1 MKRDLMPFWQ
11 ALLRDPRRIGAI
23 TPAGRALCSAMVREV
38 LGRPPG
44 LVIELGAGTGAIT
57 RGLLEARAQMSGLIA
72 FEKAPEL
79 AACLQKK
86 FPGLTIHPGC
96 ASAVGQLQLPG
107 ENTLTLVSSLP
118 FRSLPS
124 GDRHRLSDAIAK
136 LSAATPHF
144 RLIQYSYFGKLP
156 FPSPAAHLAWRR
168 KHTVMRN
175 LPPATLWVLEKT

>member
-23 TPAGRALCSAMVREV
+23 APAGRALCSAMVREV

-57 RGLLEARAQMSGLIA
+57 RGLLEARAQMSCLIA

-156 FPSPAAHLAWRR
+156 FPSPADHLAWRR
-168 KHTVMRN
+168 KHTVIRN

>member
-1 MKRDLMPFWQ
+1 MKRDLMPFLQ
-11 ALLRDPRRIGAI
+11 ALLRNPRQIGAVA
-23 TPAGRALCSAMVREV
+23 PAGRALCSAMVREV

-44 LVIELGAGTGAIT
+44 LVIELGAGTGVIT
-57 RGLLEARAQMSGLIA
+57 RGLLEAREHMSGLIA

-86 FPGLTIHPGC
+86 FPNLTIHPDC

-107 ENTLTLVSSLP
+107 ESTLTLVSSLP

-124 GDRHRLSDAIAK
+124 GDRRRLSDAIAK
-136 LSAATPHF
+136 LSESTPHF

-156 FPSPAAHLAWRR
+156 FPSPAKHLAWHR
-168 KHTVMRN
+168 KLTVIRN
-175 LPPATLWVLEKT
+175 LPPATLWVLEKS

>member
-1 MKRDLMPFWQ
+1 M
-11 ALLRDPRRIGAI
+11 
-23 TPAGRALCSAMVREV
+23 
-38 LGRPPG
+38 
-44 LVIELGAGTGAIT
+44 
-57 RGLLEARAQMSGLIA
+57 
-72 FEKAPEL
+72 
-79 AACLQKK
+79 
-86 FPGLTIHPGC
+86 
-96 ASAVGQLQLPG
+96 QLPG

-124 GDRHRLSDAIAK
+124 GDRQRLSDAIAK

-156 FPSPAAHLAWRR
+156 FPSPAKHLAWRR